1 MTQTGS
7 SQAVEQ
13 LYREAG
19 EQFAPALARLARAVE
34 RDAEKARDLEQDMHC
49 ALWSSLA
56 RFKGESSLKTWVYR
70 VAHNVAADHIAKAVR
85 GPKRV
90 PLEEIDALPAA
101 GNPERDAAE
110 ALVMVQV
117 AELIR
122 SLPALDAQTIVLWLE
137 GESASDISE
146 ITGLSPGAV
155 SVRVHRIKA
164 LLTGHFEQSETQ
176 TQSPSTTMGDI

>member
-1 MTQTGS
+1 MTETRS

-13 LYREAG
+13 LYRQAG
-19 EQFAPALARLARAVE
+19 ELFAPALARLAKAVE
-34 RDAEKARDLEQDMHC
+34 RDPEKARDLEQDMHC

-56 RFKGESSLKTWVYR
+56 RFKGDSALKTWVYR
-70 VAHNVAADHIAKAVR
+70 VAHNVAADHIAKASR

-90 PLEEIDALPAA
+90 PLGEIDALPAA

-110 ALVMVQV
+110 SLVMEQV

-137 GESASDISE
+137 GETTADISE

-164 LLTGHFEQSETQ
+164 LLAGHFEHPQSDLK
-176 TQSPSTTMGDI
+176 PKGDA